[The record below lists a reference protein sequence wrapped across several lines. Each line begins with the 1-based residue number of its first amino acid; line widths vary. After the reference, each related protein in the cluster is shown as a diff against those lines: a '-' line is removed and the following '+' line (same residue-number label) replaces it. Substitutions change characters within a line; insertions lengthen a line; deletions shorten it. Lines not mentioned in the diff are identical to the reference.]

1 MTESIK
7 EPYED
12 LYEEFMTKYNKTEVS
27 PSDVGEVL
35 SRISGYFP
43 NYNQELIKA
52 DRSFALIKRDEIIK
66 TDEITGKAISATKAD
81 TISDASSEA
90 FIYKTAKMHVQNIEL
105 LISSLKFLQKS
116 LEVEYLN
123 SNI

>member
-12 LYEEFMTKYNKTEVS
+12 LYDEFIEKYNKTEVS

-35 SRISGYFP
+35 TRIAGYFP

-52 DRSFALIKRDEIIK
+52 ERSFSLIKRDEIIK
-66 TDEITGKAISATKAD
+66 TDEATGKAISATKSD

-90 FIYKTAKMHVQNIEL
+90 FIYKKARMHVQNIEL

>member
-12 LYEEFMTKYNKTEVS
+12 LYDEFITKYNKTEVS

-35 SRISGYFP
+35 TRIAGYFP
-43 NYNQELIKA
+43 NYNQEMVKA
-52 DRSFALIKRDEIIK
+52 DRSYSLIKRDNILK
-66 TDEITGKAISATKAD
+66 TDEVTGKAITATKSD

-90 FIYKTAKMHVQNIEL
+90 FIYKKARMHVQNIEM
-105 LISSLKFLQKS
+105 LIGSLKFLQKS

-123 SNI
+123 SNT